1 MLFCFIII
9 IFVIKLIDIMPN
21 KVKCFE
27 YILVRLI
34 EWYSAMKPDD
44 VDFLSFTRLKALKLL
59 FFVAAVKQRDTERDL
74 LDIFNNFYAMQ
85 HGPVESD
92 IYNNITN
99 GLMFFNFE
107 GRNIKRNNTE
117 IKLELLHLEKED
129 IALLD
134 NSINTLREINPNI
147 VIYSAS
153 SLVNLSHKWES
164 WQIAIAIADIFDKG
178 SERMEINL
186 IRNDKQ
192 YFSM

>member
-1 MLFCFIII
+1 MLFYFIIF
-9 IFVIKLIDIMPN
+9 IFVIKSIDIMLD

-34 EWYSAMKPDD
+34 EWYYAMKPDD
-44 VDFLSFTRLKALKLL
+44 VDLLSFTRLKVLKLL
-59 FFVAAVKQRDTERDL
+59 FFVSAVKQKDTKDDL

-107 GRNIKRNNTE
+107 GRNIKRNDIE
-117 IKLELLHLEKED
+117 IKLELLQLRKED
-129 IALLD
+129 IAFLD

-153 SLVNLSHKWES
+153 NLVNLSHKWES
-164 WQIAIAIADIFDKG
+164 WQIAIAIADIFGKG

-192 YFSM
+192 YFSI